1 MIYIGILDTSK
12 INPSDG
18 CVISKIPEEARGRV
32 EKTKI
37 EREKAARAGAYLMLP
52 LLCSRAFGAEN
63 IKICYTGKGKP
74 YIIARD
80 NVNNRSQTTYNISL
94 SHDGDIAA
102 VLITDGQLDVGID
115 VQSLKE
121 NVNTD
126 AVSKRFFERCEA
138 LMGDVSEQKSLL
150 GYPRLMGE
158 NVLLTCFDCV
168 DGCIT
173 EAPCGEFLYEGGSV
187 SEKESCFLGKWTYL
201 ESALKMSG
209 EGFAALNFFD
219 KIIDGSECRR
229 LDFFKRGKYY
239 SLTAILK
246 RKNEPNGNRT

>member
-37 EREKAARAGAYLMLP
+37 EKEKAARAGAYLMLP
-52 LLCSRAFGAEN
+52 LLCGRAFGAEN
-63 IKICYTGKGKP
+63 IQICYTGKGKP
-74 YIIARD
+74 YIIACD
-80 NVNNRSQTTYNISL
+80 NVNNSSQTTYNISL
-94 SHDGDIAA
+94 SHDGDVAA

-121 NVNTD
+121 NVNIG
-126 AVSKRFFERCEA
+126 AVSKRFFRKSETLA
-138 LMGDVSEQKSLL
+138 GDVPEEKGLHENLS
-150 GYPRLMGE
+150 LMGE
-158 NVLLTCFDCV
+158 DVLLSCFDFI
-168 DGCIT
+168 DGRIVGV
-173 EAPCGEFLYEGGSV
+173 PCSEFLNEDGSV
-187 SEKESCFLGKWTYL
+187 SEKERCFLGKWTYL

-209 EGFAALNFFD
+209 EGFAALNSFD
-219 KIIDGSECRR
+219 KIIEGSVCRR